1 MTRVSA
7 ASVGRALIFQWSFSS
22 YRKLRMLFTTVVS
35 LVVGWGVDVVGVDD
49 LGGMVMRLRRG
60 RRRCG
65 RGGVGVCMMDG
76 RAVLVEAT
84 GVAGSW
90 RRRSDAESGEVRGTM
105 KVGGMAADS
114 AVSSV
119 SGLSRMMSSI
129 DGWSATGASDDD
141 DELST
146 GAGAGVAADVVAAA
160 VAGGGAAAVFGAG
173 SSSVCCDSS
182 GVVAFVDDR
191 TMNWLSDVLLVS
203 VLAGCVMNGKWVF
216 SSSSVEFDVS
226 RMKAMR
232 LFSVGCVVD

>member
-1 MTRVSA
+1 
-7 ASVGRALIFQWSFSS
+7 
-22 YRKLRMLFTTVVS
+22 
-35 LVVGWGVDVVGVDD
+35 
-49 LGGMVMRLRRG
+49 
-60 RRRCG
+60 
-65 RGGVGVCMMDG
+65 MMDG

-105 KVGGMAADS
+105 KVGGMAAES

-129 DGWSATGASDDD
+129 DGWSAAGASDDD
-141 DELST
+141 GELST

-160 VAGGGAAAVFGAG
+160 GGGGGAAAVFGAG

-191 TMNWLSDVLLVS
+191 TMNWLSDVLLMS
-203 VLAGCVMNGKWVF
+203 VLTGCVMNGK
-216 SSSSVEFDVS
+216 
-226 RMKAMR
+226 
-232 LFSVGCVVD
+232 